1 MMKHPLSP
9 RVRLG
14 MLFVGVARR
23 WRAVVDASLSHDGL
37 SDATWAPLLHL
48 ARAGE
53 PLSQKALA
61 ARIGLDGSSLVRL
74 VDILV
79 DKDLVVRCQDPADRR
94 ANRLS
99 LTAEGQAKVARIQQS
114 VDAVEG
120 DLLAG
125 FDDDEIMILVTLLD
139 RLDRRI
145 LAYREPMEGD
155 R

>member
-1 MMKHPLSP
+1 MMKQTLPP

-23 WRAVVDASLSHDGL
+23 WRAIVDATLSHDGL

-53 PLSQKALA
+53 PLSQKDLA

-79 DKDLVVRCQDPADRR
+79 GKDLVIRRQDPLDRR
-94 ANRLS
+94 ANLLS
-99 LTAEGQAKVARIQQS
+99 PTEEGEAVVARIQQS

-125 FDDDEIMILVTLLD
+125 FDDDEIVTLVTFLE
-139 RLDRRI
+139 RLDGRI
-145 LAYREPMEGD
+145 LAYRHPAELG